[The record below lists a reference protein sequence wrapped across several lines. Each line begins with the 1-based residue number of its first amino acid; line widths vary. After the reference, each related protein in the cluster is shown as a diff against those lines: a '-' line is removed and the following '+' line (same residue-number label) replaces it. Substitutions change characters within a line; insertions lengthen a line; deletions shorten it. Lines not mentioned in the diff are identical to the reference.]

1 MIKKIHKFSII
12 KTKYYKIFLY
22 ILSVTFIFISGCRFR
37 NTTNNT
43 SAVINSTDTL
53 KSVSFPVIIA
63 EYGVIAVPYNVVRQ
77 DSDLLTEPETEQEEL
92 YEKRD

>member
-1 MIKKIHKFSII
+1 MNKVTNKLGILR
-12 KTKYYKIFLY
+12 TYYYKIFLF
-22 ILSVTFIFISGCRFR
+22 ILGVIFIFISGCRLKKT
-37 NTTNNT
+37 NTDT